1 MCGIGGIIGPRPNRD
16 WRSWAARTSYRGP
29 DALDL
34 WSDDHALLAHNR
46 LSIIDLSTS
55 ANQPMASQNQRYIV
69 VFNGEIFNFLE
80 LRAELETRGVV
91 FKTHSDTEVL
101 LEGYVIWGEAVLARL
116 EGMFAFAIWDKAT
129 RQLFAARDHAGIKPF
144 FYSCHRGVFVFG
156 SEIKVV
162 LESGLV
168 PRDIRQDGIVEY
180 LAYSYVPAP
189 HTAFANIQCLEPGES
204 IRFDLGRN
212 QASNKRW
219 WKLPVV
225 DKPLSISFDEAKTE
239 LARLLSQSIRRRLIS
254 DVPLGA
260 FLSGGVDSSVIV
272 AEMASVSQKKVKTF
286 AIGYRENA
294 AYDESVYAEQVAAH
308 LGVEHETIYPELGG
322 ADLDSYLD
330 LIVNQFDQP
339 YGNATVILT
348 SILTRN
354 VRDKVTV
361 ALVGDGGDELFGG
374 YPRYWA
380 LGQQERFGPLVRRVR
395 GPLLGLMRMLPETPK
410 GNHVA
415 RRLRRFLTASDSD
428 LGVAFEESTRL
439 FPAQQLRELIQ
450 PVFEPQVARQGFLAG
465 LFHEADGAALTRACY
480 ADQCS
485 FLPYNLLEGADRMSM
500 VNSFELRLPFLDR
513 ELMEFAAALP
523 PEFKIR
529 GRMQKRLLKEAYR
542 DRLPDAVFNRPKRG
556 FNPPVWHWLKA
567 NRSLLEPIAGPTSRL
582 AQYIQPQVISG
593 LLDRFDANMQDNST
607 QLWSLLVLERWLARQ
622 G

>member
-1 MCGIGGIIGPRPNRD
+1 MCGIGGIIGPRPDRD

-34 WSDDHALLAHNR
+34 WSDEHALLAHNR
-46 LSIIDLSTS
+46 LSIIDLSAA
-55 ANQPMASQNQRYIV
+55 ANQPMASHDQRYVV

-80 LRAELETRGVV
+80 LRAELEARGVV

-101 LEGYVIWGEAVLARL
+101 LEGYVVWGEAVLARL

-189 HTAFANIQCLEPGES
+189 HTAFAHIQCLEPGES

-212 QASNKRW
+212 QASTQRW
-219 WKLPVV
+219 WNLPVV
-225 DKPLSISFDEAKTE
+225 DRPLSISFDEAKAE
-239 LARLLSQSIRRRLIS
+239 LARLFSQSIRRRLIA

-272 AEMASVSQKKVKTF
+272 AEMASVSHKKVKTF
-286 AIGYRENA
+286 AIGYRNNA
-294 AYDESVYAEQVAAH
+294 AYDESPHAEEVAAH

-322 ADLDSYLD
+322 ADLDGYLD

-380 LGQQERFGPLVRRVR
+380 LGQQERFGPLVRLVR
-395 GPLLGLMRMLPETPK
+395 GPLLGVMRMLPETPK

-415 RRLRRFLTASDSD
+415 RRLRRFLTASDRD

-439 FPAQQLRELIQ
+439 FPAQQLRGLIQ
-450 PVFEPQVARQGFLAG
+450 PEFESRAARQAFLAG
-465 LFHEADGAALTRACY
+465 LFHSAGGVGLTRACY
-480 ADQCS
+480 TDQLS

-513 ELMEFAAALP
+513 DLMEFAAALP
-523 PEFKIR
+523 PEFRIR
-529 GRMQKRLLKEAYR
+529 GRLQKRLLKEVYR
-542 DRLPDAVFNRPKRG
+542 GKLPDAVFNRPKRG
-556 FNPPVWHWLKA
+556 FNPPVWHWLKE
-567 NRSLLEPIAGPTSRL
+567 NRNMLEPIASLKGRL
-582 AQYIQPQVISG
+582 AEYVDPVAIRG
-593 LLDRFDANMQDNST
+593 LLDRFDASMEDNST
-607 QLWSLLVLERWLARQ
+607 QLWSLLVLGRWLARQ